1 MPSDLLWG
9 DIGLRMAGGRAVHLV
24 RKQIRF
30 NQPCIVHFSSQMA
43 LCGKSLI
50 LQGLGKPSLHMPD
63 S

>member
-9 DIGLRMAGGRAVHLV
+9 DIGLRMAKGRAVHLG

-30 NQPCIVHFSSQMA
+30 NQPCIVHFSSQMV

-50 LQGLGKPSLHMPD
+50 LQGLGKPSLHMLD